1 MYAKCGSM
9 VDARKIFETNPRK
22 SVVSWN
28 ALILGYAENGDAKQ
42 ALDLFS
48 QMESSSL
55 ERSCRPNRVT
65 YLAALKACANL
76 ASIERGKST
85 ECLEIGR
92 RIHSQLVESGL
103 ELHTFVASTLIDTYG
118 KCGSMV
124 DARSVFDRMKTQ
136 DVVSWSSMILGY
148 AESGRGDTSLELL
161 ERMRDDGVRPNAV
174 TYLAALKACANFPG
188 DLSKARDVHSGI
200 LRSGSESN
208 GFVANALVDLY
219 GKVGS
224 MTQAQLVFD
233 GIAIA
238 HDDAASW
245 NALILGYA
253 EGGDEQQALETFE
266 SIERLERSNAVT
278 YLAALKACVNLAG
291 KSPSSSPSSS
301 SPSSTS
307 PSSKSMKLSC
317 LRRGRAIHSRLKNIG
332 QDHHLFLSS
341 TLIDLYGK
349 CGSVEEAKTVFDS
362 MDLRDVFAWTAM
374 ISAYVEG
381 GENEQALA
389 LFARMELAQIP
400 APPSPVTYLTALKAC
415 ANLGALAAGRSIH
428 AKICRRGFE
437 GELLVTTALI
447 DFYGR
452 SGSSRDAEAVF
463 DAAAAARDLAMWNA
477 LVGAHSHQGK
487 IDRVLD
493 SLQGMEAEQGLRPN
507 GVTFVSIL
515 AACGHAGLV
524 DQGRQFFREMRDV
537 YGIVPSEE
545 HISCVVDLLC
555 RANRLDE
562 ALEMLECQRPRPG
575 FVTLMGALGGCRKW
589 GNARVARAVFD
600 LILGLEIPEEDRA
613 AATLLMASVCGEA

>member
-1 MYAKCGSM
+1 
-9 VDARKIFETNPRK
+9 
-22 SVVSWN
+22 
-28 ALILGYAENGDAKQ
+28 
-42 ALDLFS
+42 
-48 QMESSSL
+48 
-55 ERSCRPNRVT
+55 
-65 YLAALKACANL
+65 
-76 ASIERGKST
+76 
-85 ECLEIGR
+85 
-92 RIHSQLVESGL
+92 
-103 ELHTFVASTLIDTYG
+103 
-118 KCGSMV
+118 MV

-148 AESGRGDTSLELL
+148 AESGRGDTALELL

-253 EGGDEQQALETFE
+253 EGGDEEQALETFE

-301 SPSSTS
+301 SPSST
-307 PSSKSMKLSC
+307 
-317 LRRGRAIHSRLKNIG
+317 
-332 QDHHLFLSS
+332 
-341 TLIDLYGK
+341 T
-349 CGSVEEAKTVFDS
+349 
-362 MDLRDVFAWTAM
+362 M

-400 APPSPVTYLTALKAC
+400 APLSPVTYLTALKAC

-437 GELLVTTALI
+437 SELLVTTALI

-507 GVTFVSIL
+507 RVTFVSIL

-562 ALEMLECQRPRPG
+562 AVGMLECQRPRPG

>member
-1 MYAKCGSM
+1 M

-161 ERMRDDGVRPNAV
+161 ERMRDDG
-174 TYLAALKACANFPG
+174 
-188 DLSKARDVHSGI
+188 
-200 LRSGSESN
+200 
-208 GFVANALVDLY
+208 
-219 GKVGS
+219 
-224 MTQAQLVFD
+224 
-233 GIAIA
+233 
-238 HDDAASW
+238 
-245 NALILGYA
+245 
-253 EGGDEQQALETFE
+253 
-266 SIERLERSNAVT
+266 
-278 YLAALKACVNLAG
+278 
-291 KSPSSSPSSS
+291 
-301 SPSSTS
+301 
-307 PSSKSMKLSC
+307 
-317 LRRGRAIHSRLKNIG
+317 
-332 QDHHLFLSS
+332 
-341 TLIDLYGK
+341 
-349 CGSVEEAKTVFDS
+349 
-362 MDLRDVFAWTAM
+362 
-374 ISAYVEG
+374 
-381 GENEQALA
+381 
-389 LFARMELAQIP
+389 
-400 APPSPVTYLTALKAC
+400 
-415 ANLGALAAGRSIH
+415 
-428 AKICRRGFE
+428 
-437 GELLVTTALI
+437 
-447 DFYGR
+447 
-452 SGSSRDAEAVF
+452 
-463 DAAAAARDLAMWNA
+463 
-477 LVGAHSHQGK
+477 
-487 IDRVLD
+487 
-493 SLQGMEAEQGLRPN
+493 GLRPN